1 MGGSRW
7 VSGKSFK
14 SKKEKERE
22 KKREKLGGERGEDK
36 VPPKKTEIGLRKGL
50 EFKST

>member
-1 MGGSRW
+1 MGEW
-7 VSGKSFK
+7 EKFQK
-14 SKKEKERE
+14 PKK
-22 KKREKLGGERGEDK
+22 KKKKKEKLGGERVEDK

>member
-14 SKKEKERE
+14 SKKKKKE
-22 KKREKLGGERGEDK
+22 KKEKLGGERVEDK